1 MPTIV
6 MSKLGSKIDPADR
19 KKAMAFL
26 LKLGENDATAGL
38 HIEPITN
45 SADPRVR
52 TGRVD
57 QGLRAVLFKIPGE
70 QDTIYVF
77 HGVWEHDKAI
87 EVAKK
92 TVLSVNPVN
101 GVTELRTVDPSSEAP
116 APQPTVQ
123 PPVQPPA
130 PPAVPPVA
138 PPAVPLLVGLGITLD
153 DLVDV

>member
-1 MPTIV
+1 
-6 MSKLGSKIDPADR
+6 
-19 KKAMAFL
+19 MAFL
-26 LKLGENDATAGL
+26 LKLGENDTTAGL

-45 SADPRVR
+45 SADPRAR

-101 GVTELRTVDPSSEAP
+101 GVTEIRTVEPSDA
-116 APQPTVQ
+116 
-123 PPVQPPA
+123 
-130 PPAVPPVA
+130 PPVA
-138 PPAVPLLVGLGITLD
+138 PPAPANSESSP
-153 DLVDV
+153 